1 MNIAILN
8 FRAATRA
15 GRFPLLLLATFAAA
29 TLQAQDQDLGQA
41 QERPDMACT
50 QQYDPVC
57 GVDGR
62 TYSNDCMAMAA
73 GTEVA
78 SRGECAT
85 FEEGT
90 AERPEIAT
98 SCPEV

>member
-41 QERPDMACT
+41 QERPDIWMPENGIEC
-50 QQYDPVC
+50 Q
-57 GVDGR
+57 VDTVVAGR
-62 TYSNDCMAMAA
+62 IGGNRCIKKCL
-73 GTEVA
+73 
-78 SRGECAT
+78 RQ
-85 FEEGT
+85 
-90 AERPEIAT
+90 R
-98 SCPEV
+98 